1 MKEVLSKID
10 QSLNFLP
17 IGRFYDRGF
26 FGAWSRWLLE
36 NQ

>member
-17 IGRFYDRGF
+17 IGRFYDRGVLVH
-26 FGAWSRWLLE
+26 GVDDY
-36 NQ
+36 